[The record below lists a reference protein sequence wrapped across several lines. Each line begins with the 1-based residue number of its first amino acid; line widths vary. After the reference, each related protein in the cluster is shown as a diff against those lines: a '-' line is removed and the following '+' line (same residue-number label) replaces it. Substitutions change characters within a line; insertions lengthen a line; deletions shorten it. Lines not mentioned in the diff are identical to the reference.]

1 MYRAFLLGILLL
13 AAYSHAATV
22 AEDLRAAVA
31 AAPGVMVAII
41 QTDDAGAMLTEPMVP
56 VTALVDGQRVKAPMK
71 GTEGYVLARITYIV
85 KEGNVVQDNTVAIAI
100 APDGTAAWHVR
111 APSVL
116 AVREQAPEP
125 IGTEAELQAAIVA
138 AGHAKVEK
146 FRAEYG
152 ADYAD
157 VSGYSEAAGKLVE
170 VRYHIAK
177 DNKGAWVVKPYET
190 QLTTEVIAR

>member
-1 MYRAFLLGILLL
+1 MRIFNVLILILV
-13 AAYSHAATV
+13 AWSVEAATP
-22 AEDLRAAVA
+22 EDLRASVA
-31 AAPGVMVAII
+31 AAPGVMLAII

-56 VTALVDGQRVKAPMK
+56 VNAVVDGQRVTVPMK
-71 GTEGYVLARITYIV
+71 GTEGYALGRITYIV
-85 KEGNVVQDNTVAIAI
+85 KEGDVVQDNTVAIAI
-100 APDGTAAWHVR
+100 APDGTAAWHNR
-111 APSVL
+111 PPSVL
-116 AVREQAPEP
+116 VMRQEAPEP
-125 IGTEAELQAAIVA
+125 IGTEEDLHAAILA

-170 VRYHIAK
+170 VRYHVAK
-177 DNKGAWVVKPYET
+177 DDKGAWVVKPYET